1 MKKLFAS
8 LSFAAVLTL
17 AACGGGGDSSDEA
30 NSGDVD
36 PEKIF
41 NQSCSSCHG
50 SDLTG
55 TSGSVPDISTVG
67 DRLSEDEIK
76 DVIENGQGRMPGGLV
91 QDQAELDALASWLAD
106 HK

>member
-17 AACGGGGDSSDEA
+17 AACGGGDSSDEA

-41 NQSCSSCHG
+41 NQSCASCHG

-55 TSGSVPDISTVG
+55 ASGPDISTVG

-76 DVIENGQGRMPGGLV
+76 DVIENGKGGMPGGLV
-91 QDQAELDALASWLAD
+91 KDQAELDALASWLAD

>member
-17 AACGGGGDSSDEA
+17 AACGGGGDSADEA

-36 PEKIF
+36 PEKVF
-41 NQSCSSCHG
+41 YQTCASCHG

-55 TSGSVPDISTVG
+55 ASGPDISTVG
-67 DRLSEDEIK
+67 ERLSEDEIK
-76 DVIENGQGRMPGGLV
+76 DVIENGKGGMPGGLV
-91 QDQAELDALASWLAD
+91 QDQEELDALASWLAD